1 MPPRSPAAAGN
12 AFLDQLRASFL
23 SRMERVKGELTTM
36 ADDAGGC
43 CTWLHQAT
51 TNTCSA
57 PPCSAVRAVVR
68 SASCKHAPGFH
79 FGNDHCPNTSLHF
92 PPPMAAPAEEEAL
105 RLQSAS
111 TLDCCRRADL
121 TAALIAKLGIKTADV
136 EQQRPDTIESVQ
148 EEAPSAAEA
157 GTQ

>member
-1 MPPRSPAAAGN
+1 MMQAGAAHGCIRPPPTPAALPLAVLF
-12 AFLDQLRASFL
+12 ALSFAQHHASMHLVFTL
-23 SRMERVKGELTTM
+23 GMIIVLIHP
-36 ADDAGGC
+36 
-43 CTWLHQAT
+43 CT
-51 TNTCSA
+51 
-57 PPCSAVRAVVR
+57 
-68 SASCKHAPGFH
+68 
-79 FGNDHCPNTSLHF
+79 F